1 VNLKWT
7 VFDFGSRKAARQMA
21 VISEKQSQ
29 QERLKTELELK
40 RSLSEAITK
49 IEMAMDEFHSAET
62 ELALTRE
69 TEIIEQTRF
78 DKGATDLNDLLYA
91 KARNKLALSRSIT
104 AQYTYQ
110 NAYFYLYYLLENGEN
125 K

>member
-1 VNLKWT
+1 
-7 VFDFGSRKAARQMA
+7 MA
-21 VISEKQSQ
+21 I
-29 QERLKTELELK
+29 
-40 RSLSEAITK
+40 
-49 IEMAMDEFHSAET
+49 DEFHSAET

-91 KARNKLALSRSIT
+91 KARNQLALSRSIT
-104 AQYTYQ
+104 VRYTYQ
-110 NAYFYLYYLLENGEN
+110 NACFYLDYLLENGEN

>member
-1 VNLKWT
+1 M
-7 VFDFGSRKAARQMA
+7 AAIREQ
-21 VISEKQSQ
+21 QSQ
-29 QERLKTELELK
+29 RERLKTELELK
-40 RSLSEAITK
+40 RSLSEAMTK
-49 IEMAMDEFHSAET
+49 IEMAIDAFHSAET

-78 DKGATDLNDLLYA
+78 DIGATDLNDLLYA
-91 KARNKLALSRSIT
+91 KARNHLALSRSIT

-110 NAYFYLYYLLENGEN
+110 SARFYLDYLLENGEN